1 MHVMSQHKVKA
12 HHATR
17 CKAEIHSWCQ
27 SWITACRRDW
37 TYFSKP
43 FLFIAA
49 AEKISLLE
57 EGLHPV
63 TSNSAATEIVD
74 LATHGTL
81 HRTTVRHSPTTYD
94 FRNENSHQG
103 TAPSNPWLWRQ
114 SPLSLFPSVLQHSAE
129 QGKFNNTGQIKRC
142 FLFQLLVGI
151 GRHRYL
157 SKSLTVFVPHVP
169 NNVLSPRSDHSG
181 SPGFAS
187 ASGVPAI
194 MCKPMAMLS
203 SCSKPIL

>member
-1 MHVMSQHKVKA
+1 MSQDKVKA
-12 HHATR
+12 RHATR

-49 AEKISLLE
+49 AEKVSLPQ

-81 HRTTVRHSPTTYD
+81 HRTTVGHSPTTYD
-94 FRNENSHQG
+94 FQNENSHQG

-129 QGKFNNTGQIKRC
+129 QGKFNHTGQ
-142 FLFQLLVGI
+142 FQLLVGI
-151 GRHRYL
+151 GRHRYFP
-157 SKSLTVFVPHVP
+157 KSCTVFVPHFP
-169 NNVLSPRSDHSG
+169 TMYFHPGRIIPEVLGLPRHRVFRPLCANPWRCCLLAQSQYCNA
-181 SPGFAS
+181 PGHRDD
-187 ASGVPAI
+187 
-194 MCKPMAMLS
+194 
-203 SCSKPIL
+203 